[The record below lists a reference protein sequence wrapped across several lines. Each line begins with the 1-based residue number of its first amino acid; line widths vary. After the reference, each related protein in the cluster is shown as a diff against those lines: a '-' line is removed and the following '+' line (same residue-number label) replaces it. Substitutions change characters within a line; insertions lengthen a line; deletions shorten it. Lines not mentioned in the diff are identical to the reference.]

1 MRALATR
8 PQRIAL
14 GIAVLSAA
22 ALGTTAAQA
31 SGTTTT
37 APRTTVVSGSG
48 FESGFESGS
57 GSGVT
62 TAKGSGGGKHFASP
76 RHVAFAVAYHPTS
89 NAPGDLNTANK
100 HFARCMRG
108 QGQTVFPGF
117 HAAKDSAG
125 HVSLQVTVAKGD
137 FDPTTAGYKKAVTT
151 CAPVLEKAGLTFP
164 NPADLPPLPTPGKAG
179 KPGKPGKVTSELPS
193 LTRNFEN
200 S

>member
-8 PQRIAL
+8 SQRIAL

-31 SGTTTT
+31 SGTATT
-37 APRTTVVSGSG
+37 APRTTVVSGA
-48 FESGFESGS
+48 
-57 GSGVT
+57 GVT
-62 TAKGSGGGKHFASP
+62 TAKGSGGGTHFASP

-100 HFARCMRG
+100 DFARCMRG

-117 HAAKDSAG
+117 HAAKDPAG

-151 CAPVLEKAGLTFP
+151 CGPILEKAGLTFP
-164 NPADLPPLPTPGKAG
+164 NPADLPPLPTPGTAG

-193 LTRNFEN
+193 LTRAFE
-200 S
+200 SS

>member
-1 MRALATR
+1 MRALATTS
-8 PQRIAL
+8 QRIAL

-48 FESGFESGS
+48 
-57 GSGVT
+57 SGVT
-62 TAKGSGGGKHFASP
+62 TAKGTGGTHFASP
-76 RHVAFAVAYHPTS
+76 GHVAFAVAYHPTS

-117 HAAKDSAG
+117 NAAKDSAG

-137 FDPTTAGYKKAVTT
+137 FDPTTVGYKKAVAT
-151 CAPVLEKAGLTFP
+151 CGPVLEKAGIAFP
-164 NPADLPPLPTPGKAG
+164 DPADLPPLPAPGKAG

-193 LTRNFEN
+193 LTRAFEN

>member
-8 PQRIAL
+8 PQRLAL

-31 SGTTTT
+31 SGATTT
-37 APRTTVVSGSG
+37 APRTTVVSGA
-48 FESGFESGS
+48 ESGS
-57 GSGVT
+57 GAGVT
-62 TAKGSGGGKHFASP
+62 TAKGSGGTHFASP

-89 NAPGDLNTANK
+89 NAPGDLNTANGD
-100 HFARCMRG
+100 FAACMRK

-125 HVSLQVTVAKGD
+125 HVSLQVKVGKGD
-137 FDPTTAGYKKAVTT
+137 FDPTTAGYKKAVAT
-151 CAPVLEKAGLTFP
+151 CGPILEKAGITFP
-164 NPADLPPLPTPGKAG
+164 DPADLPALPTPGKAG

-193 LTRNFEN
+193 LTRAFEQA
-200 S
+200 

>member
-1 MRALATR
+1 MRALATTS
-8 PQRIAL
+8 QRIAL

-37 APRTTVVSGSG
+37 APRATVVSGSD
-48 FESGFESGS
+48 
-57 GSGVT
+57 VT
-62 TAKGSGGGKHFASP
+62 IATGTGGKHFASP
-76 RHVAFAVAYHPTS
+76 QHAAFAVAYHPTS

-100 HFARCMRG
+100 HFARCMRE

-125 HVSLQVTVAKGD
+125 HVSLQVKVAKGD
-137 FDPTTAGYKKAVTT
+137 FDPTTAGYKKAVKA
-151 CAPVLEKAGLTFP
+151 CGPILEKAGIAFP
-164 NPADLPPLPTPGKAG
+164 DPADLPPLPAPGKAG

-193 LTRNFEN
+193 LTRAFEN